1 MTTGRCHYFPLFVC
15 CLFGVICVKKIGA
28 FGANE
33 IERAG
38 AGVHNHVGGYE
49 EGDNENLTCAMNE

>member
-38 AGVHNHVGGYE
+38 AGVHNHVGGDMKRE
-49 EGDNENLTCAMNE
+49 TTRI